1 MTIPGMVARRF
12 MITCCAYNEGNPQ
25 SLPRFLL
32 RSEQEMLDLILS
44 VARADERIR
53 AVVLNG
59 SRANP
64 NAPRDPFQDFDIIYL
79 VRASSAPFR
88 ANLDWIRQFG
98 ELMILQ
104 LPEEMGDPPPSGN
117 FDAVYLAQFMDGNR
131 IDLSIYPLER
141 WPELKND
148 SLSVLLLDKD
158 SAIGPLPPA
167 SEASY
172 LPTPPDA
179 KAFADCCNEV
189 WWVSPYVAKGLWRRE
204 LPYAKAMLDEYV
216 RAQLMKMLRWQ
227 IGIQTDFKINP
238 GKEGKYFEHYLPP
251 EQWAL
256 LLRTYSDGDYGHT
269 WDALYAMGELFRQSA
284 RFVANH
290 HSFAYPSGEDERVSA
305 FLCRIRA
312 LPPDAKSMD

>member
-1 MTIPGMVARRF
+1 MGL
-12 MITCCAYNEGNPQ
+12 AYNDGIPYSIEV
-25 SLPRFLL
+25 LL

-53 AVVLNG
+53 AVALNG

-64 NAPRDPFQDFDIIYL
+64 NAPRDLFQDFDVIYL
-79 VRASSAPFR
+79 VRGSSAPFR
-88 ANLDWIRQFG
+88 ADRDWIGQFG

-117 FDAVYLAQFMDGNR
+117 YDAVYLAQFMDGNR
-131 IDLSIYPLER
+131 IDLSVYPLER

-158 SAIGPLPPA
+158 NAIDPLPPA

-179 KAFADCCNEV
+179 KAFADCCNEF
-189 WWVSPYVAKGLWRRE
+189 WWVSPYAAKGLWRRE

-238 GKEGKYFEHYLPP
+238 GKEGKYFERWLPP

-256 LLRTYSDGDYGHT
+256 LLQTYSDGSYEHT
-269 WDALYAMGELFRQSA
+269 WDALEAMGELFRRSA
-284 RFVANH
+284 RFVADRYG
-290 HSFAYPSGEDERVSA
+290 FEYPAGDDARVSA
-305 FLCRIRA
+305 FLQHIRA
-312 LPPDAKSMD
+312 LPPDATTLD

>member
-1 MTIPGMVARRF
+1 MSP
-12 MITCCAYNEGNPQ
+12 AYNENIPN
-25 SLPRFLL
+25 SYEAPL

-64 NAPRDPFQDFDIIYL
+64 NAPRDLLQDFDVIYL
-79 VRASSAPFR
+79 VRGSSEPFR
-88 ANLDWIRQFG
+88 ADRDWIGQFG

-117 FDAVYLAQFMDGNR
+117 YDAVYLAQFMDGNR
-131 IDLSIYPLER
+131 IDLSVYPLER

-158 SAIGPLPPA
+158 GAIGALPPA

-179 KAFADCCNEV
+179 KAFADCCNEF
-189 WWVSPYVAKGLWRRE
+189 WWVSPYAAKGLWRRE
-204 LPYAKAMLDEYV
+204 LPYAKATLDENV

-227 IGIQTDFKINP
+227 IGIQTGFKINP
-238 GKEGKYFEHYLPP
+238 GKEGKYFERYLPP

-256 LLRTYSDGDYGHT
+256 LLRTYADADYSRN
-269 WDALYAMGELFRQSA
+269 WDALEAMGALFRQA
-284 RFVANH
+284 ACFVAEH
-290 HSFAYPSGEDERVSA
+290 YGFDYPAGEDERVSA
-305 FLCRIRA
+305 FLRRIRA
-312 LPPDAKSMD
+312 LPPGAKTLD

>member
-1 MTIPGMVARRF
+1 
-12 MITCCAYNEGNPQ
+12 
-25 SLPRFLL
+25 L
-32 RSEQEMLDLILS
+32 RSEQQMLDLILS

-64 NAPRDPFQDFDIIYL
+64 NAPRDPLQDFDIIYL
-79 VRASSAPFR
+79 VRGSSAPFR
-88 ANLDWIRQFG
+88 ANIDWIRQFG

-117 FDAVYLAQFMDGNR
+117 YDAVYLAQFADGNR

-141 WPELKND
+141 WSELRND

-158 SAIGPLPPA
+158 GTIGPLPPA

-172 LPTPPDA
+172 LPQPPDA
-179 KAFADCCNEV
+179 KAFADCCNEF
-189 WWVSPYVAKGLWRRE
+189 WWVSPYAARGLWRRE

-227 IGIQTDFKINP
+227 IGIQTGFEVNP
-238 GKEGKYFEHYLPP
+238 GKEGKYFERYLPP

-256 LLRTYSDGDYGHT
+256 LLQTYADGDYGRS
-269 WDALYAMGELFRQSA
+269 WDALEAMGELFRQSA
-284 RFVANH
+284 RFVAAH
-290 HSFAYPSGEDERVSA
+290 YGFAYPAGEDERVSS
-305 FLCRIRA
+305 FLRRIRA
-312 LPPDAKSMD
+312 LPPDAKSLD

>member
-1 MTIPGMVARRF
+1 M
-12 MITCCAYNEGNPQ
+12 
-25 SLPRFLL
+25 

-64 NAPRDPFQDFDIIYL
+64 NAPRDLLQDFDIIYL
-79 VRASSAPFR
+79 VRGSSAPFR
-88 ANLDWIRQFG
+88 ADLNWIGQFG

-117 FDAVYLAQFMDGNR
+117 HDAVYLAQFADGNR

-158 SAIGPLPPA
+158 GAIGPLPPA
-167 SEASY
+167 SETAY

-179 KAFADCCNEV
+179 KAFADCSNEFWWCN
-189 WWVSPYVAKGLWRRE
+189 PYVARGLWRRE
-204 LPYAKAMLDEYV
+204 LPYAKTMLDEYV
-216 RAQLMKMLRWQ
+216 RGQLMKMLRWQ

-238 GKEGKYFEHYLPP
+238 GKEGKYFERYLPP
-251 EQWAL
+251 EQWSL
-256 LLRTYSDGDYGHT
+256 LLQTYSDGDYART
-269 WDALYAMGELFRQSA
+269 WDALEAIGELFRGSA
-284 RFVANH
+284 QFVANH
-290 HSFAYPSGEDERVSA
+290 FGFAYPAGDDKRVSA
-305 FLCRIRA
+305 FLRRIRA
-312 LPPDAKSMD
+312 LPPGATPLA